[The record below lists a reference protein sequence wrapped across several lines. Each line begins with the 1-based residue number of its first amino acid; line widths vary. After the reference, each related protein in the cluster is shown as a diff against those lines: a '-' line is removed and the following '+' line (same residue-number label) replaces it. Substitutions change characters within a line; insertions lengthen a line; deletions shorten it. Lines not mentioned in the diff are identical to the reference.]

1 MRSLKCVFSIC
12 AQNMRKW
19 QTDYRVWCIALLAIV
34 MTGIY
39 VDDMHRISDVLG
51 IKIPIWIFPFLYSQ
65 FHTKLI
71 FTLPVVLLFCNAPF
85 TDRNQTYIF
94 MRSGRMKWLCGQIL
108 YIITASAAYYLFLF
122 VISLLFTVF
131 SGELSL
137 DWGRMLNTLAISTG
151 AAQSANA
158 PYIEIPYVIIRFFNP
173 LQAVWFTFLMS
184 WLGGIFLGLLIF
196 FCNLVSSTR
205 AVGVLIASALVIVC
219 SAVKNEGLRDLM
231 PFSPIS
237 WTTLDSIDV
246 GGYTTNPSFSYC
258 LSVYAGLLVILT
270 ALIFI
275 FGRKNSLDV
284 KGN

>member
-19 QTDYRVWCIALLAIV
+19 QTDYRVWCIALLVIV

-108 YIITASAAYYLFLF
+108 YIITASAAYYLFLL

-205 AVGVLIASALVIVC
+205 TVGVLIASALVIVC

-275 FGRKNSLDV
+275 FGRKKSLDV